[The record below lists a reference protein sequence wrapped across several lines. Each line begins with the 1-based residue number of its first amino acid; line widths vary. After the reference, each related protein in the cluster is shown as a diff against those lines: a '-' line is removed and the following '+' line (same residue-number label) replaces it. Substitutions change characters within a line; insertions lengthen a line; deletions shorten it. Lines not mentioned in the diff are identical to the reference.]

1 MYFAQKD
8 DTLPVEVEIREV
20 INGYPGPKIMP
31 FARRVLSPADVNVS
45 DTAATAT
52 TFTFP
57 SPVYLKQAE
66 YCVVVMTSSLHYRL
80 WISEMGQVDV
90 GGGNR
95 LVSRQPYLGVL
106 FKSQNNSTWN
116 AIQAED
122 MKFTLYKA
130 NFTTTSTGTLSL
142 TNDNI
147 GDETTAEDGSTE
159 VYGKRLGRN
168 PLVLTNSSTVMQ
180 VRHPDHA
187 MYSTSNNVTITGA
200 KSGIETTLNGAIT
213 ATATSLTLTSAT
225 GIEASNLSSRCYVKI
240 GNEIMFGTLSST
252 TIGSLTRGHAGT
264 TAAAHANGATV
275 E

>member
-1 MYFAQKD
+1 MNTNQDTIIATRNGILVQDNVEETTSNTFRTTVRRLQWYDPLAQTFLVTEEGGAFVTKVDLYFGQKD

-20 INGYPGPKIMP
+20 INGYPGPKIIP
-31 FARRVLSPADVNVS
+31 FGRVVKNPADVNVS

-90 GGGNR
+90 SGGNR

-122 MKFTLYKA
+122 MKFTLYRA
-130 NFTTTSTGTLSL
+130 NFTPNASGTLSL

-168 PLVLTNSSTVMQ
+168 PLILTNSSTVLR
-180 VRHPDHA
+180 VKHIDHCLL
-187 MYSTSNNVTITGA
+187 YTSP
-200 KSGIETTLNGAIT
+200 SP
-213 ATATSLTLTSAT
+213 
-225 GIEASNLSSRCYVKI
+225 RD
-240 GNEIMFGTLSST
+240 
-252 TIGSLTRGHAGT
+252 
-264 TAAAHANGATV
+264 
-275 E
+275 